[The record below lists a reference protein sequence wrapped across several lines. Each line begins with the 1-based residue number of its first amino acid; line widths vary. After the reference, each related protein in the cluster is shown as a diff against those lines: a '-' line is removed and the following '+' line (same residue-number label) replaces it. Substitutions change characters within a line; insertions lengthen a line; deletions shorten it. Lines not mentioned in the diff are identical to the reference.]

1 MRIDARGQGCPKP
14 VMMAEEALSKIGE
27 GIVEVLVDNEDSA
40 LNVAGFAAQN
50 GMFAET
56 AREGKDWTVKIVKGY
71 TCKPIAERPPLTA
84 PPVGEGKGEGKMR
97 SAESKEPKKKLL
109 LVVGSNVM
117 GKEEV
122 LGKVLMKAFFETMKV
137 YKQLPHTLFF
147 LNTGVNLTTVTPD
160 IVGLLKDMETMGV
173 EIYSCGTCLKQYNLE
188 SELKVGHRG
197 TMNLVVEGM
206 QDFEKIVWV

>member
-1 MRIDARGQGCPKP
+1 MRIDARGHGCPKP
-14 VMMAEEALSKIGE
+14 VMMAEEALAKIGE
-27 GIVEVLVDNEDSA
+27 GIVHVLVDNEDSA

-56 AREGKDWTVKIVKGY
+56 AREGKDWKVKIVKGY
-71 TCKPIAERPPLTA
+71 ACQASAEC
-84 PPVGEGKGEGKMR
+84 GIR
-97 SAESKEPKKKLL
+97 SAESKELKKKLL
-109 LVVGSNVM
+109 LVVGSDIM
-117 GKEEV
+117 GREEA

-147 LNTGVNLTTVTPD
+147 LNTGVYLTTVNPE
-160 IVGLLKDMETMGV
+160 IVALLKDMETMGV
-173 EIYSCGTCLKQYNLE
+173 EIYSCGTCLKQYSLE

-206 QDFEKIVWV
+206 QDFEKTVWV